1 MHNLAVLKSGC
12 WSCVAITRAGNEQ
25 NCADSHDIAQ
35 HEVAAAL
42 TLWAFMTASMRYLRY
57 HEGIV
62 LFADL
67 GLIFA
72 SVQLCAVKPSKFL
85 RPAYVTV

>member
-57 HEGIV
+57 HEGFV

-67 GLIFA
+67 SLIFE